1 MKTCK
6 FFFLQQAFPRGK
18 EGEQKLGQ
26 GKIVVDPGEGK
37 IPPFKVDPEPG
48 SVVPG
53 KKVHLSNDIMGIWAS
68 GRD

>member
-1 MKTCK
+1 MKTGDIVL
-6 FFFLQQAFPRGK
+6 LQEAFPGRK

-26 GKIVVDPGEGK
+26 GKIVVYPGEGK